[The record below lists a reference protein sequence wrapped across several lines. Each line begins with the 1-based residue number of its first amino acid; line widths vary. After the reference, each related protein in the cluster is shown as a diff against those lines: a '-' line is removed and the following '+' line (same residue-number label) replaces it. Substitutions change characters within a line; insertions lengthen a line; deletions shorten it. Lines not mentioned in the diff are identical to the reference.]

1 MQLPLLPLPSPSNFE
16 LEEKLFTIL
25 DLKDKLAELAAQ
37 SATAIS
43 YNVDHFMVESQ
54 VD

>member
-1 MQLPLLPLPSPSNFE
+1 MPPPPLNSE
-16 LEEKLFTIL
+16 LRKKLFTIL